1 MTEKRKY
8 TWSQEHLARK
18 AARDALV
25 NETYL
30 EIGETMAQAIL
41 EGGKS
46 EQWVWE
52 LVGSLGVYE
61 RWMIKKWLSRYRAEN
76 RPRLRWRKF
85 ATERMRRKRRETKEK
100 IKDLSLKRNRGKAC

>member
-1 MTEKRKY
+1 MTEKRPY
-8 TWSQEHLARK
+8 RWSQEHLERK

-25 NETYL
+25 DETYA

-85 ATERMRRKRRETKEK
+85 STEKTRMKRREAEEMV
-100 IKDLSLKRNRGKAC
+100 KDLSLKNIRDRTC